1 MNTDHERFNTETRK
15 YENNKEVSAFFKD
28 ILKVIDKHKLTI
40 VHEDVHGAFEVV
52 PANKA
57 DVTWLLNARFN
68 FGKHKPNK
76 IPKATKEVP
85 KIDKSVKFKF
95 YKPEKDKKD

>member
-1 MNTDHERFNTETRK
+1 MNTNFDRYNAETKK
-15 YENNKEVSAFFKD
+15 YENNKEVSDFFKD

-40 VHEDVHGAFEVV
+40 AHEDVHGAFVVV

-57 DVTWLLNARFN
+57 DVDWLLNATFN

-76 IPKATKEVP
+76 IKKEKPVLP

-95 YKPEKDKKD
+95 YKPEEKKD